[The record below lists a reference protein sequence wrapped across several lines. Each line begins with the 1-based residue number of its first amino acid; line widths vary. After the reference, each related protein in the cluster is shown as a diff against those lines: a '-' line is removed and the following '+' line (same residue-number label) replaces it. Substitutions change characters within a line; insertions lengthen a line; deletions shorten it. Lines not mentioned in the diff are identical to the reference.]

1 MGVQEVLLLRMLND
15 LQASE
20 WQPFL
25 LARRKALYHITHN
38 GHEDDRMIACW
49 RRAFTDFAPVGAS
62 CSNCLLVFDFYMLY
76 PELAIRGNTRFV
88 ARILPISLCIVRCK
102 SFRKMY

>member
-1 MGVQEVLLLRMLND
+1 MGVQEVLLLRMLNA

-76 PELAIRGNTRFV
+76 PELAQVGKGFLGDMV
-88 ARILPISLCIVRCK
+88 SLLMP
-102 SFRKMY
+102 RKVI